1 MELAQQEAQ
10 QAKQLATKAQQRAEA
25 AEKASLS
32 HGNPATPKP
41 SVDAPDA

>member
-1 MELAQQEAQ
+1 VELAQQEAQ